1 MLFNNS
7 IICNMQKHIEKAS
20 ETLKQ
25 CMSVCSK
32 HRKHVSITQNIGK
45 MVKKINYDAYT
56 NGNVLHMHIK
66 QHAFAYLMNI
76 HNNDIKFII

>member
-1 MLFNNS
+1 MLFNSNFNF

-56 NGNVLHMHIK
+56 NGKCI
-66 QHAFAYLMNI
+66 AYMYQAVC
-76 HNNDIKFII
+76 DI